1 MALRTTGSY
10 SSISNENLLSLIR
23 DDTEYKKF
31 RKVIKLELERL
42 NLEQDQKEVLSLHAS
57 RVSRTIYDKRQYSPH
72 VLMDASTMDLAFRSR
87 IVELRVKASLHIS
100 IMETA
105 INSIK
110 QYIYSKYVQNSN
122 VFTTENSRQS
132 YINTVLK
139 SYISEV
145 DKAKSFIQLCD
156 TLVKDIDQAGFNLRN
171 MLDCLK
177 LISETKGKIV

>member
-1 MALRTTGSY
+1 M
-10 SSISNENLLSLIR
+10 
-23 DDTEYKKF
+23 
-31 RKVIKLELERL
+31 
-42 NLEQDQKEVLSLHAS
+42 
-57 RVSRTIYDKRQYSPH
+57 
-72 VLMDASTMDLAFRSR
+72 
-87 IVELRVKASLHIS
+87 
-100 IMETA
+100 
-105 INSIK
+105 
-110 QYIYSKYVQNSN
+110 YSKYVQNSN

-177 LISETKGKIV
+177 LISETKGKVI